1 MSSLALGLKAA
12 RTALTLGNRL
22 YTGYTLGR
30 KIVGL
35 GSKILG
41 GSSSKAK
48 PSISGG
54 EVSNMIYNKSNM
66 GDIQY
71 IPIGMKKMNSMRKSY
86 LEKKRR

>member
-12 RTALTLGNRL
+12 KTALTLGNRL

-41 GSSSKAK
+41 GKSSQAK
-48 PSISGG
+48 PSIQGMDM
-54 EVSNMIYNKSNM
+54 SNMIYNKSNM

-71 IPIGMKKMNSMRKSY
+71 IPLGMKRMNSMRKSY